1 MIEQSDKKVIEQS
14 GKNEEFSKILN
25 NLSDKQLVDILTSS
39 HDDITGA

>member
-1 MIEQSDKKVIEQS
+1 MIEQSDKKVIEES
-14 GKNEEFSKILN
+14 GKKEEFSKILN